1 MGPKIWLPLLIVLLA
16 GCASKKTMVD
26 DFDDLPP
33 TAAGDLELNAHIW
46 TGINGKPVR
55 ALTRNPNYPQAPT
68 SVERI
73 KVLDF
78 FESRGDKYGQRIVG
92 LLQVAESGRYR
103 FWLSADES
111 AEVWLSTDESP
122 YNKRLIAYSNKPTGY
137 LNFTKFNSQRSR
149 LIDLVAGER
158 YYFEV
163 LHKEYTLEDYLVVSW
178 EGPGIDLS
186 PITEANLLPYGLADK
201 VSGETAYREG
211 YHVGYTSGSLL
222 TAYDD
227 TYPPLDTD
235 GDGLPDFYEVAIGN
249 DPNDVTDAFNDIDGD
264 LLTAYEEY
272 QVRTNPNNSDSD
284 GDGMPDGFEFVYG
297 LAMLDPSDA
306 LTDFDG
312 DGISNL
318 EEYLAGT
325 TPDDS
330 ADFPVEPEPV
340 FEPKPDPV
348 PEPEPL
354 PVIRTVSLEWQIPTA
369 RTDNSALLLEEI
381 DMYRIYAGNTPSSL
395 ELLTEVIQ
403 NDQTS
408 YTLDMVAGD
417 YYFAISTVTTD
428 GVEGPRSDEI
438 LVKVQ

>member
-1 MGPKIWLPLLIVLLA
+1 MKFKLWLPLLVVLLA

-26 DFDDLPP
+26 DLNEYPS
-33 TAAGDLELNAHIW
+33 TAAGDLELNAHVW

-73 KVLDF
+73 SMIDFLD
-78 FESRGDKYGQRIVG
+78 SRGDKYGQRIVA
-92 LLQVAESGRYR
+92 LLQVPESGQYR
-103 FWLSADES
+103 FWVSADES
-111 AEVWLSTDESP
+111 AEVWLSTDQTP
-122 YNKRLIAYSNKPTGY
+122 YNKRLIAYNNKPTGY
-137 LNFTKFNSQRSR
+137 KIFTTFNSQRSR

-163 LHKEYTLEDYLVVSW
+163 IHKEYTAEDYLNVSW
-178 EGPGIDLS
+178 EGPGIELS
-186 PITEANLLPYGLADK
+186 TITETNLLPYGLADQ

-222 TAYDD
+222 TRFDD
-227 TYPPLDTD
+227 TYPPEDTD
-235 GDGLPDFYEVAIGN
+235 GDGLPDFYELAIGN
-249 DPNDVTDAFNDIDGD
+249 DPNDVTDAFSDIDGD

-297 LAMLDPSDA
+297 LAALDPGDA
-306 LTDFDG
+306 LADFDG

-318 EEYLAGT
+318 DEYIAGT

-330 ADFPVEPEPV
+330 ADFPVEPEPA
-340 FEPKPDPV
+340 PGPDP
-348 PEPEPL
+348 EPIPSIQM
-354 PVIRTVSLEWQIPTA
+354 VTLEWQIPTQ
-369 RTDNSALLLEEI
+369 RTNLEPLAFEDI
-381 DMYRIYAGNTPSSL
+381 GGYRIYAGQSPQQL
-395 ELLTEVIQ
+395 ELFTEI
-403 NDQTS
+403 NDPEQVTYS
-408 YTLDMVAGD
+408 SDMVAGS

-428 GVEGPRSDEI
+428 GLEGPLSDPI
-438 LVKVQ
+438 VVAIQ